1 MDEDAYG
8 AWSGLMSDGLGVQC
22 SLSGS
27 TACDEASEAKEAWRR
42 VLLGRGKKKVVR
54 ASGGA
59 VVGI

>member
-1 MDEDAYG
+1 
-8 AWSGLMSDGLGVQC
+8 MSDGMGVQC

-27 TACDEASEAKEAWRR
+27 TACDEASEAKEAWR
-42 VLLGRGKKKVVR
+42 VLLGRGKKEVVR

>member
-8 AWSGLMSDGLGVQC
+8 AWSGLMSDGMGVQC

-27 TACDEASEAKEAWRR
+27 TACDEASEAKEAWR
-42 VLLGRGKKKVVR
+42 VLLGRGKKEVVR